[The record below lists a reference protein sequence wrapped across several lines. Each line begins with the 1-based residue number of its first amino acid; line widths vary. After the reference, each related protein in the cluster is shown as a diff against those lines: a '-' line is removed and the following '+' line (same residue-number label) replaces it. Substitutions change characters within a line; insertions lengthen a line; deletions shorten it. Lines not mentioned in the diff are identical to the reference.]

1 MNNIHAH
8 LDMRSFL
15 GQAMEIRVSVL
26 FVGLLIISAIPGC
39 TSSDSQEDVATLEV
53 QLDVVVGED
62 GENDSVNASA
72 IVSGG
77 ESPYSYQWE
86 LDGSQMLSMNSYLK
100 MSNLSEGE
108 HIVSVSVSSNDGQ
121 VNQITAKFTIS

>member
-1 MNNIHAH
+1 
-8 LDMRSFL
+8 
-15 GQAMEIRVSVL
+15 MEIRVSVL

-39 TSSDSQEDVATLEV
+39 TSSDSQEEVATLEV

>member
-1 MNNIHAH
+1 MYSLI
-8 LDMRSFL
+8 
-15 GQAMEIRVSVL
+15 GQAMHIRVSAL
-26 FVGLLIISAIPGC
+26 FVALLIIATIPGC
-39 TSSDSQEDVATLEV
+39 TSSEGSEEIAPLEV
-53 QLDVVVGED
+53 QLEVVVGED
-62 GENDSVNASA
+62 GENDSMNASA

-77 ESPYSYQWE
+77 DSPYSYQWE

-121 VNQITAKFTIS
+121 VNQITTKFTI

>member
-1 MNNIHAH
+1 
-8 LDMRSFL
+8 MRSFL
-15 GQAMEIRVSVL
+15 GQVMEIRVSVL

-39 TSSDSQEDVATLEV
+39 TSSDSQEEVATLEV